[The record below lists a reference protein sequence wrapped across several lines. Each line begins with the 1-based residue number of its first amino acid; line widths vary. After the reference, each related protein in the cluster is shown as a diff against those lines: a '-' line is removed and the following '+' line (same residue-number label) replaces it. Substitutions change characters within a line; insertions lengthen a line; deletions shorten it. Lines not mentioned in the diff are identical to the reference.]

1 MLNWSTGP
9 RIYEINTRVWLTQL
23 SQDYNQ
29 SIHLDNI
36 PDEVLDELVSYEVD
50 AIWLMGVWQ
59 RGPATRASALNYIH
73 EYRYALPDITPED
86 VIGSAYAI
94 HDYVVEPAIGG
105 REALAR
111 LRLRLQ
117 QRGLRLVLDFVPNHV
132 ATDHEAIRRHPEYF
146 VQGTADLIK
155 RDTTNFFATFNA
167 KGDPIVIARGR
178 DPYFPGWIDTAQLN
192 VLSPG
197 GRAMALEI
205 LLDIASQCDGIRCDM
220 AMLVMNE
227 IFVRSWGWLGL
238 KAPKRDYWETIIPKV
253 KARFPECLFIAE
265 AYWNMEYALQQQG
278 FDYTYDK
285 TMYDRLLK
293 GDVNGLYLHMSAN
306 LDYLKHNIRFIE
318 NHDEHRA
325 ASAFGPDR
333 SRPAAALICTLPGA
347 VLLHDG
353 QFSGRKVKLPVHIS
367 RQPYEEEFTPLYEF
381 YMNLLV
387 ETRDDIYRTGQWSLF
402 RCYAASDGSEG
413 AGNIVAYGWRKGNDF
428 RLVVLNM
435 AESWSQALIGIN
447 GWIEDLKGK
456 SWLLYNT
463 LHNYYIEEEGDRMAE
478 AGGLRVDV
486 EGNSAHI
493 YRFLPVK
500 PRITRRP
507 VTGRLRQIN

>member
-73 EYRYALPDITPED
+73 EYRYALPDIQPED

-94 HDYVVEPAIGG
+94 HNYVVEPAIGG

-132 ATDHEAIRRHPEYF
+132 ATDHEAIQSNPEYF
-146 VQGTADLIK
+146 VRGTPELLK
-155 RDTTNFFATFNA
+155 SDTTNFFSTYNA

-205 LLDIASQCDGIRCDM
+205 LLDIASQCDGVRCDM
-220 AMLVMNE
+220 AMLVMND
-227 IFVRSWGWLGL
+227 IFIHSWGWLGL
-238 KAPKRDYWETIIPKV
+238 KAPKREYWETIIPKV
-253 KARFPECLFIAE
+253 KNRYPEFLFIAE

-293 GDVNGLYLHMSAN
+293 GDANGLYLHMSAN
-306 LDYLKHNIRFIE
+306 LSYLKRNIRFIE

-353 QFSGRKVKLPVHIS
+353 QFSGRKVKLPVHIA
-367 RQPYEEEFTPLYEF
+367 RQPYEEELTPLYEF

-402 RCYAASDGSEG
+402 RCYAACDGCEG

-428 RLVVLNM
+428 RLVVLNL
-435 AESWSQALIGIN
+435 ADQWSQALIGMN
-447 GWIEDLKGK
+447 GWLEDLKGK
-456 SWLLYNT
+456 SWLLYNA
-463 LHNYYIEEEGDRMAE
+463 LHNYYLEEEGDKMAE

-493 YRFLPVK
+493 YRFLAVK